1 MNDYP
6 SYSDAEEAIL
16 TNFVLGGH
24 KAFYMRKVMTKVGVV
39 SIVSEL
45 NTHVLT
51 RWKIKAYKSLKEALG
66 GEKKDKVEIGIVKN
80 GLDTLLVPATNN
92 LTV

>member
-1 MNDYP
+1 
-6 SYSDAEEAIL
+6 
-16 TNFVLGGH
+16 
-24 KAFYMRKVMTKVGVV
+24 MRKVMTKVGV

-51 RWKIKAYKSLKEALG
+51 RWQIKPYKSLKEVLE
-66 GEKKDKVEIGIVKN
+66 GEKKDMVKIGIVKD